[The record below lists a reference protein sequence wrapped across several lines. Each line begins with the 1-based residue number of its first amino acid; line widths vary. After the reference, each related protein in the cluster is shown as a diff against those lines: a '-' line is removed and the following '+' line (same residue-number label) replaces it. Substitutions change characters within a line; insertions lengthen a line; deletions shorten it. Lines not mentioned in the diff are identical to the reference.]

1 MVDRHAALQLSVHRP
16 AVLPH
21 PRRPPRRPVAR
32 CRLSGDHHRFLEL
45 PGSRG
50 RPVDLADG
58 RRVQLWQGPARTDR
72 PRQPRLPVGVVPGGQ
87 RAQHGCRGPPMITA
101 QHVVNIVLDEAAKL
115 GGADETMVLVS
126 DKVEATLRWAG
137 NSMTTNGVS
146 VSRNI
151 TVISVVRRGASAHIG
166 TVVSA
171 EVDPRVIPGLV
182 ASSQDAARSAP
193 AAVDAAPLLADSGV
207 PADWDAPVPGTGPL
221 VFADVAESL
230 SRGFGGT
237 DRLYGFAHHS
247 VSTTF
252 LASSTGL
259 RRRYTQPT
267 GAVEIN
273 AKRGDAS
280 AWAGIGTTDF
290 VDVPTDS
297 LLEQLSMRLGWARRS
312 VELPAG
318 RYETIMPPSAVA
330 DMMLY
335 LAWSMAGRGAQ
346 EGRTALSAPGGGTRV
361 GERLTDLPLTLF
373 SDPMAPGL
381 ACTPF
386 VAVSSSSETVS
397 LFDNGMEIGQV
408 DWIRDGVINALA
420 YPRATAAKFDAKVAV
435 AADNLV
441 MTGGSAELPD
451 MIAATERG
459 LLLTTLWYI
468 REVDP
473 TTMLLTG
480 LTRDGVYLIEDGEVT
495 AAVNNFRFNE
505 SPLDLLRRVTEAGA
519 SEKTLPRECSDWATR
534 AAMPSLRI
542 PDFYMSSVSQAQ

>member
-1 MVDRHAALQLSVHRP
+1 
-16 AVLPH
+16 
-21 PRRPPRRPVAR
+21 
-32 CRLSGDHHRFLEL
+32 
-45 PGSRG
+45 
-50 RPVDLADG
+50 
-58 RRVQLWQGPARTDR
+58 
-72 PRQPRLPVGVVPGGQ
+72 
-87 RAQHGCRGPPMITA
+87 MIAA
-101 QHVVNIVLDEAAKL
+101 QHVVNLVLDEAAKL
-115 GGADETMVLVS
+115 GGADETMVLVT

-137 NSMTTNGVS
+137 NSMTTNGIS
-146 VSRNI
+146 VSRGV
-151 TVISVVRRGASAHIG
+151 TVISIVRQGDSAFVG

-182 ASSQDAARSAP
+182 GASQDAARSAP
-193 AAVDAAPLLADSGV
+193 EAGDAAPLLADAGV
-207 PADWDAPVPGTGPL
+207 PADWDAPAPGTGPE
-221 VFADVAESL
+221 VFADLAGSL
-230 SRGFGGT
+230 SRGFKGS
-237 DRLYGFAHHS
+237 DRLYGYAHHS

-259 RRRYTQPT
+259 RRRFTEPVGT
-267 GAVEIN
+267 VEIN
-273 AKRGDAS
+273 GKRGHAS
-280 AWAGIGTTDF
+280 AWVGVGTPDF
-290 VDVPTDS
+290 VNVPTD
-297 LLEQLSMRLGWARRS
+297 LLLDQLSMRLGWAKRS

-318 RYETIMPPSAVA
+318 HYETIMPPSTVA
-330 DMMLY
+330 DMMIY

-346 EGRTALSAPGGGTRV
+346 EGRTAFSAPSGGTRV

-386 VAVSSSSETVS
+386 VATSSSSETVS
-397 LFDNGMEIGQV
+397 VFDNGMEISQV

-420 YPRATAAKFDAKVAV
+420 YPRAAAAKFDAKVAV

-441 MTGGSAELPD
+441 MTGGSAELAD

-459 LLLTTLWYI
+459 LLLTTLWYM

-505 SPLDLLRRVTEAGA
+505 SPLDLLRRATEAGV
-519 SEKTLPRECSDWATR
+519 SEKTLPREWGDWATR

-542 PDFYMSSVSQAQ
+542 PDFYMSSVSQAR

>member
-1 MVDRHAALQLSVHRP
+1 
-16 AVLPH
+16 
-21 PRRPPRRPVAR
+21 
-32 CRLSGDHHRFLEL
+32 
-45 PGSRG
+45 
-50 RPVDLADG
+50 
-58 RRVQLWQGPARTDR
+58 
-72 PRQPRLPVGVVPGGQ
+72 
-87 RAQHGCRGPPMITA
+87 MITP
-101 QHVVNIVLDEAAKL
+101 QHVVNIVLQEAAKL
-115 GGADETMVLVS
+115 GRADETMVLVTE
-126 DKVEATLRWAG
+126 KVEATLRWAG
-137 NSMTTNGVS
+137 NSMTTNGVT
-146 VSRNI
+146 VSRST
-151 TVISVVRRGASAHIG
+151 TVISIVRKGDSASIG

-182 ASSQDAARSAP
+182 AASQDAARAAP
-193 AAVDAAPLLADSGV
+193 EAGDAAPLLADTGA
-207 PADWDAPVPGTGPL
+207 PADWDAPVAGTGAE
-221 VFADVAESL
+221 VFADVAAAL
-230 SRGFGGT
+230 SRGFRGT

-259 RRRYTQPT
+259 RRRFTQPA

-273 AKRGDAS
+273 GKRGDAS
-280 AWAGIGTTDF
+280 AWAGIGTPDF
-290 VDVPTDS
+290 VDVPTD
-297 LLEQLSMRLGWARRS
+297 LMLEDLSMRLDWAKRT

-318 RYETIMPPSAVA
+318 RYETIMPPSAVS
-330 DMMLY
+330 DMMIY
-335 LAWSMAGRGAQ
+335 LGWSMGGRGAQ

-386 VAVSSSSETVS
+386 VAVSSSSETASV
-397 LFDNGMEIGQV
+397 FDNGMEISQV
-408 DWIRDGVINALA
+408 DWIRNGVINALA
-420 YPRATAAKFDAKVAV
+420 YPRAIATKFDAKVAV

-441 MTGGSAELPD
+441 MTGGTAELAD
-451 MIAATERG
+451 MIAGTERG

-473 TTMLLTG
+473 TALLLTG

-505 SPLDLLRRVTEAGA
+505 SPLDLLRRATEAGA
-519 SEKTLPRECSDWATR
+519 SEKTLPREWGDWATR

-542 PDFYMSSVSQAQ
+542 PDFHMSSVSQAQ

>member
-1 MVDRHAALQLSVHRP
+1 
-16 AVLPH
+16 
-21 PRRPPRRPVAR
+21 
-32 CRLSGDHHRFLEL
+32 
-45 PGSRG
+45 
-50 RPVDLADG
+50 
-58 RRVQLWQGPARTDR
+58 
-72 PRQPRLPVGVVPGGQ
+72 
-87 RAQHGCRGPPMITA
+87 MITP

-115 GGADETMVLVS
+115 GGANETMVLVS

-146 VSRNI
+146 VSRSI
-151 TVISVVRRGASAHIG
+151 TVISVVRQGDSAHIG

-171 EVDPRVIPGLV
+171 EVDPRVLPDLV
-182 ASSQDAARSAP
+182 AASQEAARSAP
-193 AAVDAAPLLADSGV
+193 EAGDAAPLLADTGV

-221 VFADVAESL
+221 VFADVADSL
-230 SRGFGGT
+230 SRGFRGT
-237 DRLYGFAHHS
+237 DQLYGFAHHS

-259 RRRYTQPT
+259 RRRYSQPT

-280 AWAGIGTTDF
+280 AWVGIGTADF
-290 VDVPTDS
+290 VDVRTDS
-297 LLEQLSMRLGWARRS
+297 LLKQLSMRLGWAERS
-312 VELPAG
+312 IELPAG
-318 RYETIMPPSAVA
+318 RYETIMPPSTVA

-346 EGRTALSAPGGGTRV
+346 EGRTAFSAPGGGTRV

-373 SDPMAPGL
+373 ADPMAPGL

-386 VAVSSSSETVS
+386 VAVSNSSETVS
-397 LFDNGMEIGQV
+397 VFDNGMEIAQV

-420 YPRATAAKFDAKVAV
+420 YPRATATKFGAKVAV

-441 MTGGSAELPD
+441 MTGGSAELAD

-468 REVDP
+468 REVEP
-473 TTMLLTG
+473 TTLLLTG

-495 AAVNNFRFNE
+495 GAVNNFRFNE
-505 SPLDLLRRVTEAGA
+505 SPLDLLRRATEAGV
-519 SEKTLPRECSDWATR
+519 SEKTLPREWADWATR

>member
-1 MVDRHAALQLSVHRP
+1 
-16 AVLPH
+16 
-21 PRRPPRRPVAR
+21 
-32 CRLSGDHHRFLEL
+32 
-45 PGSRG
+45 
-50 RPVDLADG
+50 
-58 RRVQLWQGPARTDR
+58 
-72 PRQPRLPVGVVPGGQ
+72 
-87 RAQHGCRGPPMITA
+87 MITA
-101 QHVVNIVLDEAAKL
+101 QHVVNIVLEEAVKL
-115 GGADETMVLVS
+115 GRADETIVLVT

-146 VSRNI
+146 VSRSL
-151 TVISVVRRGASAHIG
+151 TVISIVRQGDSAQVG

-171 EVDPRVIPGLV
+171 EVDPRVISGLV
-182 ASSQDAARSAP
+182 AASQEAARSAP
-193 AAVDAAPLLADSGV
+193 EAGDAAPLLADAGE

-221 VFADVAESL
+221 VFADVAASL
-230 SRGFGGT
+230 SRGFRGA
-237 DRLYGFAHHS
+237 DRLYGFAYHN

-267 GAVEIN
+267 GTVEIN

-280 AWAGIGTTDF
+280 AWVGMSTPDF

-297 LLEQLSMRLGWARRS
+297 LLEQLSTRLGWAQRS

-318 RYETIMPPSAVA
+318 RYETIMPPSTVS
-330 DMMLY
+330 DMMIY

-361 GERLTDLPLTLF
+361 GERLTELPLTLF

-386 VAVSSSSETVS
+386 VAVSSSSETMSV
-397 LFDNGMEIGQV
+397 FDNGMEIAQV
-408 DWIRDGVINALA
+408 DWIRNGVINALA

-435 AADNLV
+435 VADNLV
-441 MTGGSAELPD
+441 MTGGSAGLAD

-473 TTMLLTG
+473 TTLLLTG

-505 SPLDLLRRVTEAGA
+505 SPLDLLRRATQAGA
-519 SEKTLPRECSDWATR
+519 SEKTLPREWGDWATR
-534 AAMPSLRI
+534 TAMPSLRI

>member
-1 MVDRHAALQLSVHRP
+1 
-16 AVLPH
+16 
-21 PRRPPRRPVAR
+21 
-32 CRLSGDHHRFLEL
+32 
-45 PGSRG
+45 
-50 RPVDLADG
+50 
-58 RRVQLWQGPARTDR
+58 
-72 PRQPRLPVGVVPGGQ
+72 
-87 RAQHGCRGPPMITA
+87 
-101 QHVVNIVLDEAAKL
+101 
-115 GGADETMVLVS
+115 
-126 DKVEATLRWAG
+126 
-137 NSMTTNGVS
+137 
-146 VSRNI
+146 
-151 TVISVVRRGASAHIG
+151 
-166 TVVSA
+166 
-171 EVDPRVIPGLV
+171 
-182 ASSQDAARSAP
+182 
-193 AAVDAAPLLADSGV
+193 V

-280 AWAGIGTTDF
+280 AWTGIGTADF
-290 VDVPTDS
+290 IDVPTDS
-297 LLEQLSMRLGWARRS
+297 LLEQLSTRLAWAQRT

-318 RYETIMPPSAVA
+318 RYETIMPPSTVA
-330 DMMLY
+330 DMMIY
-335 LAWSMAGRGAQ
+335 LVWSMAGRGAQ
-346 EGRTALSAPGGGTRV
+346 EGRTAFSASGGGTRL
-361 GERLTDLPLTLF
+361 GERLTELPLTLF

-381 ACTPF
+381 ACAPF
-386 VAVSSSSETVS
+386 VATSSSSEALSV
-397 LFDNGMEIGQV
+397 FDNGMEITQV
-408 DWIRDGVINALA
+408 DWIRSGVINALA
-420 YPRATAAKFDAKVAV
+420 YPRATAAKFDAEVAV

-441 MTGGSAELPD
+441 MTGGSAELTD

-473 TTMLLTG
+473 TTLLLTG

-505 SPLDLLRRVTEAGA
+505 SPLDLLRRITEAGA
-519 SEKTLPRECSDWATR
+519 SQKTLPREWGDWATR
-534 AAMPSLRI
+534 AAMPTLRI